1 MPVRAVLVSNPR
13 SYRGP
18 YPVERLEPAL
28 AAAGWTLRV
37 VERLPGVDVH
47 RLLAPVIEAGTAD
60 VILAAGGDGTAR
72 DVAAEVAGTGI
83 SLAILAGGSTNV
95 VAREMGMPREPE
107 AAARAL
113 LASTARP
120 LDLGRL
126 TLPDGRVEQFLLA
139 AGLGLDAHVL
149 AATDDALKRRI
160 GPFAIAAA
168 AVAAAPRLRPF
179 GARIDV
185 DGERLH
191 DGRVWQIV
199 LPNARRWGG
208 AFSIAPGAA
217 ADDGLL
223 DVVALRDRGRFRLV
237 VDLGELLVLRH
248 PHPSDVAAGRGRSI
262 TIVCDGPVAVELDG
276 TPLGAAEAGPFVFE
290 VEPGALR
297 VLAPG
302 IR

>member
-1 MPVRAVLVSNPR
+1 MRAVLVSNPK
-13 SYRGP
+13 SFRGP
-18 YPVERLEPAL
+18 YPVERFEPIL

-47 RLLAPVIEAGTAD
+47 TLLAPVLAAGTAD

-72 DVAAEVAGTGI
+72 DVAAEVAGTGVPI
-83 SLAILAGGSTNV
+83 AILAGGSTNV
-95 VAREMGMPREPE
+95 VAREMGMPRQPE

-113 LASTARP
+113 LAATPRP

-139 AGLGLDAHVL
+139 AGLGLDAHIL
-149 AATDDALKRRI
+149 AATDDALKHRI

-168 AVAAAPRLRPF
+168 AIAAAPRLRPF
-179 GARIDV
+179 SVRIDV

-191 DGRVWQIV
+191 EGRVWQIV

-208 AFSIAPGAA
+208 AFAIAPGAA

-223 DVVALRDRGRFRLV
+223 DVVALRDRGRFRLL
-237 VDLGELLVLRH
+237 VDLAELLLLRH
-248 PHPSDVAAGRGRSI
+248 PHPSDVAAGQGR
-262 TIVCDGPVAVELDG
+262 TIRIETDLSVALELDG
-276 TPLGAAEAGPFVFE
+276 TPISVGVHGPVVFA
-290 VEPGALR
+290 VEPGALQ
-297 VLAPG
+297 VLSPRG
-302 IR
+302 L

>member
-1 MPVRAVLVSNPR
+1 MRAVLVSNPQ
-13 SYRGP
+13 SFRGP
-18 YPVERLEPAL
+18 YPVARFEPIL
-28 AAAGWTLRV
+28 TTAGWTLRV

-47 RLLAPVIEAGTAD
+47 RLLAPVLESGAAD

-72 DVAAEVAGTGI
+72 DVAAEVAGTGVP
-83 SLAILAGGSTNV
+83 LAILAGGSTNV

-113 LASTARP
+113 LAATPRP
-120 LDLGRL
+120 MDLGRL
-126 TLPDGRVEQFLLA
+126 TLADGRVEQFLLA

-149 AATDDALKRRI
+149 AATDDALKHHI

-168 AVAAAPRLRPF
+168 AIAAAPRLRPF

-191 DGRVWQIV
+191 EGPVWQIV

-223 DVVALRDRGRFRLV
+223 DVVALRDRGRFRLL
-237 VDLGELLVLRH
+237 VDLVELLLLRH
-248 PHPSDVAAGRGRSI
+248 PHPSDVAAGQGRSI
-262 TIVCDGPVAVELDG
+262 RIETDGPVALELDG
-276 TPLGAAEAGPFVFE
+276 TPLDRSASGPFHFE
-290 VEPGALR
+290 VEPNALR
-297 VLAPG
+297 VLAPR
-302 IR
+302 IA

>member
-1 MPVRAVLVSNPR
+1 M
-13 SYRGP
+13 
-18 YPVERLEPAL
+18 
-28 AAAGWTLRV
+28 
-37 VERLPGVDVH
+37 PGVDVH

-83 SLAILAGGSTNV
+83 PLAILAGGSTNV

-113 LASTARP
+113 LAATARP

-168 AVAAAPRLRPF
+168 AIAAAPRLRPF
-179 GARIDV
+179 GVRIDV

-191 DGRVWQIV
+191 EGRVWQIV

-223 DVVALRDRGRFRLV
+223 DVVALARPGSVPAHRRSRRAARAAPPASLGRGGGPRPFDHHRQRRAGGRRAGWHAAGHGRAGPLRLRGRAR
-237 VDLGELLVLRH
+237 G
-248 PHPSDVAAGRGRSI
+248 AAGAGTEDPLRRRATLVHPGDVR
-262 TIVCDGPVAVELDG
+262 PVAGRV
-276 TPLGAAEAGPFVFE
+276 PRARLGA
-290 VEPGALR
+290 
-297 VLAPG
+297 
-302 IR
+302 

>member
-1 MPVRAVLVSNPR
+1 MRAVLVSNPR

-18 YPVERLEPAL
+18 YPVERLEPIV
-28 AAAGWTLRV
+28 AASGWSLRV

-47 RLLAPVIEAGTAD
+47 RLLGPILEAGTAD
-60 VILAAGGDGTAR
+60 LVLAAGGDGTAR
-72 DVAAEVAGTGI
+72 DVAAELAGTGI
-83 SLAILAGGSTNV
+83 PLAILAGGSTNV

-113 LASTARP
+113 LASTPRP

-126 TLPDGRVEQFLLA
+126 TLPDGRAEQFMLA

-160 GPFAIAAA
+160 GPFAIAVA

-179 GARIDV
+179 TARIDV

-191 DGRVWQIV
+191 EGPVWQIV

-208 AFSIAPGAA
+208 AFAIAPGAA

-223 DVVALRDRGRFRLV
+223 DVVALRDRGRFRLL
-237 VDLGELLVLRH
+237 VDLAELLVLRQ

-262 TIVCDGPVAVELDG
+262 VIETDSPVALELDG
-276 TPLGAAEAGPFVFE
+276 TPLDQAASGPFVFE
-290 VEPGALR
+290 VEPSALR
-297 VLAPG
+297 VLAPRVG
-302 IR
+302 